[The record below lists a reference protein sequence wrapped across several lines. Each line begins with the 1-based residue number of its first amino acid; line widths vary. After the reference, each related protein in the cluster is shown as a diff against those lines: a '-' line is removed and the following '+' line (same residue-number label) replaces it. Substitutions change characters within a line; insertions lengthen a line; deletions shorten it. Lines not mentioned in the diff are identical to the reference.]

1 MQVYT
6 FNRSVIYTD
15 CFYWIGCGLAPTVT
29 LNCMDRFAHVDW
41 VASQP
46 GCQFDCKAYWTCA
59 NGINVPYQD
68 EVGSQ

>member
-1 MQVYT
+1 
-6 FNRSVIYTD
+6 
-15 CFYWIGCGLAPTVT
+15 
-29 LNCMDRFAHVDW
+29 MDRFAHVDW